1 MKLISCSLKPHPI
14 GGYALNFNAVQGTV
28 CRRVCR
34 LLAILSA
41 CLMISGVVW
50 LPCTMTA
57 NAADTLYISSSVDES
72 SITQVGDSYRPFV
85 ISTTVNGGQ
94 SPFTLSFYYRPF
106 GDSEWIQSGTP
117 VELETVNNQ
126 PISDYKRDL
135 YIMNSGKYQIMVH
148 CLDADLHT
156 DTYILNVEVNRIA
169 TPAPDW
175 LIGSDKISIP
185 DVSFEFSDFTV
196 NSEGVAVFTSSFS
209 SFIPGEFLAILPAVV
224 LLLFV
229 GWWLRK

>member
-1 MKLISCSLKPHPI
+1 M
-14 GGYALNFNAVQGTV
+14 
-28 CRRVCR
+28 
-34 LLAILSA
+34 
-41 CLMISGVVW
+41 

-57 NAADTLYISSSVDES
+57 NAVDPLYIDASIDET
-72 SITQVGDSYRPFV
+72 SITQVGGNYLPFV
-85 ISTTVNGGQ
+85 VDVTVNGGT
-94 SPFTLSFYYRPF
+94 SPFTLSFYYRVL
-106 GDSEWIQSGTP
+106 GDDDWIQSGTP
-117 VELETVNNQ
+117 IELETVNNLPVSNQ
-126 PISDYKRDL
+126 REV

-148 CLDADLHT
+148 CIDADLHT
-156 DTYILNVEVNRIA
+156 DSYILNVEVNRIS

-196 NSEGVAVFTSSFS
+196 NPEGVAVLTSSFS
-209 SFIPGEFLAILPAVV
+209 SFIPGEFVAILPAVV